1 MDRVLVIGGGGWG
14 TALALVLD
22 ERGVDVSLWCHDSE
36 YGEQIR
42 RTRRNPRYLPGIEL
56 PESVEVTSDV
66 NVATR
71 CSVAFSV
78 VPSQY
83 LREVMQG
90 FVGVI
95 PAGRLM
101 VSATKGIE
109 HGTLRSPTS
118 ILKELFP
125 TAPMV
130 VLSGPS
136 HAEEVA
142 RRMPTTVVAAARD
155 SGHALRI
162 QDLLHTQFFRV
173 YSSADPIGVELG
185 GALKNVISIAG
196 GIVDGLGF
204 GDNTKAALLTRGIVE
219 MARLGQ
225 AMGAQRETFFGLSG
239 IGDLITSC
247 ISPHGRNRQV
257 GSRIGRGER
266 LADIVESM
274 HQVAEGVRTA
284 NAVHDVAANLE
295 IEMPICEEVFRVLY
309 EDKDPSKAVQDLMTR
324 QLKEETQ
331 W

>member
-1 MDRVLVIGGGGWG
+1 MDRVVVLGGGGWG

-22 ERGVDVSLWCHDSE
+22 ERGVDVTMWCHDGE
-36 YGEQIR
+36 YADEMAR
-42 RTRRNPRYLPGIEL
+42 ARRNPRYLPGVEI
-56 PESVEVTSDV
+56 PDRVEVTADPQ
-66 NVATR
+66 VAATCR
-71 CSVAFSV
+71 VVFSV
-78 VPSQY
+78 IPSQF
-83 LREVMQG
+83 LRSTVQQ
-90 FVGVI
+90 FQGVI
-95 PAGRLM
+95 PAGRLI

-109 HGTLRSPTS
+109 HGTLLRPSE
-118 ILKELFP
+118 ILQELFP
-125 TAPMV
+125 ASPMV

-142 RRMPTTVVAAARD
+142 RRMPTTVVAAASD

-173 YSSADPIGVELG
+173 YSNADPVGVELG

-225 AMGAQRETFFGLSG
+225 SLGAQRETFFGLSG

-247 ISPHGRNRQV
+247 ISPHGRNRLV

-266 LADIVESM
+266 LVDIVDSM

-284 NAVHDVAANLE
+284 SAVHEVSARE
-295 IEMPICEEVFRVLY
+295 GVEMPICHEVFRVLH
-309 EDKDPSKAVQDLMTR
+309 EDKDPSRAVQDLMTR

>member
-1 MDRVLVIGGGGWG
+1 MLVIGSGGWG

-22 ERGVDVSLWCHDSE
+22 ERGVDVSLWCHDAQ
-36 YGEQIR
+36 YGEEMR
-42 RTRRNPRYLPGIEL
+42 KTRRNPRYLPGVEI
-56 PESVEVTSDV
+56 PSSIEVTSDREV
-66 NVATR
+66 AQTCNV
-71 CSVAFSV
+71 VFSV

-83 LREVMQG
+83 LREVMTTFQ
-90 FVGVI
+90 GVI
-95 PAGRLM
+95 PAGRLI

-109 HGTLRSPTS
+109 HDTLKSPTD
-118 ILKELFP
+118 ILRELFP
-125 TAPMV
+125 GAPLV

-142 RRMPTTVVAAARD
+142 RRMPTTVVASSRE

-173 YSSADPIGVELG
+173 YSGSDPVGVELG
-185 GALKNVISIAG
+185 GALKNVVSIAG

-219 MARLGQ
+219 MARLGE
-225 AMGAQRETFFGLSG
+225 ALGAQRETFFGLSG

-247 ISPHGRNRQV
+247 ISPHGRNRAV

-266 LADIVESM
+266 LSDIVESM

-284 NAVHDVAANLE
+284 RAVHSIAASKN
-295 IEMPICEEVFRVLY
+295 IEMPICEEVYRVLY
-309 EDKDPSKAVQDLMTR
+309 EDKEASRALKDLMTR